1 MAAQKVERVKKVKE
15 VRPSINAIPLY
26 SGVIWLALS
35 TATLSCTSPP
45 ETFET
50 CIRALDEQGMPLT
63 HAHALAEERDYLADP
78 KGVICLSELSGPA
91 MTILSAEGSLSEPVA
106 VSWEDADRTVDVRLF
121 ARTKNGRRRYS
132 LHFAGDSMFG
142 RRYEEPPE
150 GEALIPVDNI
160 AAGAQHVVSAIAPG
174 FASADASFA
183 NLETVVSNA
192 TLAEAYPGK
201 RFLLNSRPNTLAAI
215 HDLGVDLIIF
225 ANNHTRDWLD
235 AGVAASLQAFAETGL
250 PQVGGGLSN
259 TEAETAAITEVEG
272 IRIGTLSRTSVT
284 GSFVNDNYP
293 SADEPVPADLNPAEA
308 WQYEERLWG
317 FEDSDWSVPTQ
328 SRRIGA
334 AWRLYRDAEAGLPE
348 ATRAAAWSDLM
359 VVYPELQ
366 DWVARRGH
374 GGAAMLSSSKT
385 RADIEALRPQVDLL
399 VIQIHAG
406 FQFLE
411 AASQTL
417 KESARAAID
426 AGADIVIAHHP
437 HVLQGMEW
445 YKGRLIVYSLGNFVF
460 DQDFLATYPSGFVRT
475 IWEQDKLLEARFI
488 PHEIV
493 DYRPRPTTGEAA
505 RRTIGA
511 VWERSVLEGESRRD
525 SYTGKV
531 FPFASE
537 RPPESVPAHF
547 IVEHHSARIVA
558 EQPAAEVIV
567 LELAPG
573 QVAPLPDH
581 MLVDARL
588 GLDDDDSPDIWISR
602 DLHGWGRFEDEL
614 ADSET
619 LYAPHWALNSDDERV
634 ELEDAASGRG
644 YLTLRRTFK
653 NNATLTTRLVSRI
666 PLARHRLYEGSE
678 TEPMGL
684 DPAPVYSVH
693 ALARGEGSPDGSFRL
708 DIYHFDDTD
717 PTRDPASALLDSL
730 VLRIPSMPTRWA
742 PIDLPFDL
750 NSLQDGPLPNQ
761 ILAYVQLAPATEA
774 PRVSFD
780 LDELTLLEWRQAR
793 GMPQSWMRGA
803 FVRNTGDTEVKLE
816 FSVIRRPSPTD
827 TDQ

>member
-1 MAAQKVERVKKVKE
+1 M
-15 VRPSINAIPLY
+15 NARTMC
-26 SGVIWLALS
+26 SGFVWLALAS
-35 TATLSCTSPP
+35 ACFGCTSPP
-45 ETFET
+45 DTYET
-50 CIRALDEQGMPLT
+50 CIRALDEEGVALPG
-63 HAHALAEERDYLADP
+63 AHALAEEKDYAADTN
-78 KGVICLSELSGPA
+78 GVICFPELKGPA
-91 MTILSAEGSLSEPVA
+91 MTILSAEGSISEPVA
-106 VSWEDADRTVDVRLF
+106 VSWEDADTTVDVRLF
-121 ARTKNGRRRYS
+121 ARMKDGRRRYS

-142 RRYEEPPE
+142 RRYEEPPA
-150 GEALIPVDNI
+150 GEALIPTDNI
-160 AAGAQHVVSAIAPG
+160 AGGAQHVVSAIAPG

-192 TLAEAYPGK
+192 TLADAYPGK
-201 RFLLNSRPNTLAAI
+201 RFLLNSRPGTLAAI
-215 HDLGVDLIIF
+215 KDLGVDLVIF

-235 AGVAASLQAFAETGL
+235 LGVANSLDAFADAGL
-250 PQVGGGLSN
+250 PQVGGGMSD
-259 TEAETAAITEVEG
+259 TEAELPAITEVG
-272 IRIGTLSRTSVT
+272 GVRIGTLSRTSVT

-293 SADEPVPADLNPAEA
+293 SAEDPVPADLNPTEA
-308 WQYEERLWG
+308 WQYAARPWG
-317 FEDSDWSVPTQ
+317 FDDGEWSAPTQ
-328 SRRIGA
+328 ARRIGT
-334 AWRLYRDAEAGLPE
+334 AWQLYRDAETDLPK
-348 ATRAAAWSDLM
+348 ATRAAAWSSL
-359 VVYPELQ
+359 VLVYPELQ

-374 GGAAMLSSSKT
+374 GGAAMLSSSGT

-399 VIQIHAG
+399 VVQIHAG

-417 KESARAAID
+417 KESARASID

-445 YKGRLIVYSLGNFVF
+445 YKGRLIVYSLGNFIF

-475 IWEQDKLLEARFI
+475 IWENDKLLEARFI

-493 DYRPRPTTGEAA
+493 GYRPRPTTGAAA

-531 FPFASE
+531 FPFTSE
-537 RPPESVPAHF
+537 RPPESLPAHF
-547 IVEHHSARIVA
+547 IVERHSARIVT
-558 EQPAAEVIV
+558 EPPPSETVVLKLAA
-567 LELAPG
+567 G
-573 QVAPLPDH
+573 QLMPLPDH

-588 GLDDDDSPDIWISR
+588 GLESGAYPDIWISR

-634 ELEDAASGRG
+634 VLEDAPSGRG

-666 PLARHRLYEGSE
+666 PLARHRLYETSE
-678 TEPMGL
+678 AEPLGL

-693 ALARGEGSPDGSFRL
+693 ALARGDGSPNASFRL

-717 PTRDPASALLDSL
+717 PTRDPASELLDSL
-730 VLRIPSMPTRWA
+730 YLEVPFVPTTWA

-750 NSLQDGPLPNQ
+750 DSLQDGPLPNQ

-780 LDELTLLEWRQAR
+780 IDDLTLLEWRQAQ
-793 GMPQSWMRGA
+793 GMPASWMRGA
-803 FVRNTGDTEVKLE
+803 FVRNTGDTDVELE
-816 FSVIRRPSPTD
+816 FSIIRRPSPTG
-827 TDQ
+827 TP